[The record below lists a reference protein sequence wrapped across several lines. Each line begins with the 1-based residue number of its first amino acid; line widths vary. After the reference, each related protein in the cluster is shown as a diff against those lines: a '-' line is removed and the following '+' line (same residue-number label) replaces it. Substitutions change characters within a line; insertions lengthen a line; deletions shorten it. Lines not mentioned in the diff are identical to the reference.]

1 MTKAATTGAGLTML
15 VLAAAAWVVAV
26 RQLNRMDRGVATELG
41 SFASLVRYWMPMM
54 AAMMLPGAA
63 PAVFSR

>member
-1 MTKAATTGAGLTML
+1 ML

-41 SFASLVRYWMPMM
+41 SFASLVGYWMPMM